1 MIRINLLPYRAARTK
16 ENVRN
21 QVSVFILG
29 MILLLVI
36 LVMGQGF
43 LSARTNSMADKLD
56 GLQKEVTKYE
66 ETAKKV
72 EQYKAELKK
81 LQQQIEIVGLLE
93 AKREVPPVLLA
104 KIADMVVTGRMQF
117 KRLRTDDQTVAIDGI
132 TLDNETIAEFMTR
145 LERSGLFTEVILASS
160 RQVSELEVVVKEFK
174 LVCKRKIEKTAL
186 TEAQVPTD
194 AKKPKGRQRK

>member
-43 LSARTNSMADKLD
+43 LSARTNSMVNKLD

-66 ETAKKV
+66 ATAKKV
-72 EQYKAELKK
+72 EEYKAGLQK
-81 LQQQIEIVGLLE
+81 LQQQIEIVGQLE

-104 KIADMVVTGRMQF
+104 KIADVVVTGRMQF
-117 KRLRTDDQTVAIDGI
+117 KRLMVNDQNVAIDGV
-132 TLDNETIAEFMTR
+132 TLDNETVAEFMTR
-145 LERSGLFTEVILASS
+145 LERTGLFANVALTSS
-160 RQVSELEVVVKEFK
+160 RQIIELDVEVKEFK
-174 LVCKRKIEKTAL
+174 LVCTRKIEKTAQP
-186 TEAQVPTD
+186 EVQAPAV
-194 AKKPKGRQRK
+194 AKKPRSR